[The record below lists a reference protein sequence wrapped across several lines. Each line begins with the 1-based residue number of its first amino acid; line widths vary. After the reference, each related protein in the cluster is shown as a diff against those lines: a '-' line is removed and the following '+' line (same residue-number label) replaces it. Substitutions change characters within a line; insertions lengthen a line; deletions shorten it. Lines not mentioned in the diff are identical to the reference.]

1 MKKINNKKNKKYYN
15 NKNKF
20 IHKKHKFKKNL
31 IFEKIYYTL
40 KYSFIHNQIKYLVIF
55 LIIFLFT
62 KFNSQKEKQQ
72 NNYGLSF
79 EQKMK
84 DYDTKKF
91 AIMRRTECPDCGFFS
106 FYIVH
111 LGCIKRYLEKGYI
124 PIIDLQ
130 SFKNIYN
137 KRNKSV
143 YNPWEV
149 FFYQPYNYTLAEVKK
164 YAKNIYHKACTQNY
178 YRPNPLN
185 IYFHNSSIKFW
196 HNISK
201 NYMPVK
207 NVIMEEADLIMKK
220 FFGNSKNILGVKIR
234 GTNYVSD
241 RPKGHS
247 IQPNIEQ
254 VISDVKIFDEKY
266 KYDFIFFT
274 TEDENIR
281 NKFVKEF
288 DNKLKVFIRKIS
300 KM

>member
-1 MKKINNKKNKKYYN
+1 
-15 NKNKF
+15 
-20 IHKKHKFKKNL
+20 
-31 IFEKIYYTL
+31 
-40 KYSFIHNQIKYLVIF
+40 
-55 LIIFLFT
+55 
-62 KFNSQKEKQQ
+62 
-72 NNYGLSF
+72 
-79 EQKMK
+79 MK

-274 TEDENIR
+274 TEDENIL

-288 DNKLKVFIRKIS
+288 DNKLKVLYPKDFKNVTNYDERVNRKLSSVKNYLLDVIILSKCLDIIASQNSGCTGAFIMTEGFRNKKIYELGLY
-300 KM
+300 